1 MVVLLH
7 RRNMK
12 PLQQF
17 YFNMQMFLFPAME
30 EEIGKLTAKMREFV
44 MLVELLKPGRF
55 IPDALLGGVLGRP
68 RRSRERLLRA
78 FLLKAVYNFPTTDM
92 LVENLRTSPRLRRL
106 CGWDFACEIPSRATF
121 CRAFGEFAAAGL
133 GERLHEAMVAE
144 NYKDKIVGHASHDST
159 EIDGRE
165 RACRR
170 KAPKSPAKR
179 KRGRPRKAEK
189 TSSAVA
195 DNKGKRVELQPQ
207 RTLAE
212 NLADLPRGCDW
223 GGKRDSKG
231 KTNYW
236 LGYKLHLTVADGGVP
251 VAAVMT
257 SASLHDSQ
265 AAIPLMQM
273 AAERV
278 TGLYD
283 LADAAYD
290 CKEIR
295 EFSESLGH
303 VPLIDRNARGGEA
316 GPFAP
321 AEKIRYRERSAVERC
336 NSELKDNYGAR
347 NVRVRGHLKVFLHL
361 MLGVVALTSK
371 ALFNMLC

>member
-30 EEIGKLTAKMREFV
+30 EETGKLTAKMREFV

-55 IPDALLGGVLGRP
+55 IPDALPGGVLGRP

-92 LVENLRTSPRLRRL
+92 LVGNLRTSPRLRRL
-106 CGWDFACEIPSRATF
+106 RGRDFACEIPSRATF
-121 CRAFGEFAAAGL
+121 CRVFGEFAAAGL
-133 GERLHEAMVAE
+133 GERLHEAMVAG

-195 DNKGKRVELQPQ
+195 DNKGQ
-207 RTLAE
+207 
-212 NLADLPRGCDW
+212 
-223 GGKRDSKG
+223 
-231 KTNYW
+231 TNYW
-236 LGYKLHLTVADGGVP
+236 LGCKLHLTVADGGVP

-290 CKEIR
+290 CKGIR

-361 MLGVVALTSK
+361 MPGVVALT
-371 ALFNMLC
+371 

>member
-265 AAIPLMQM
+265 AAIPSC
-273 AAERV
+273 RW
-278 TGLYD
+278 
-283 LADAAYD
+283 
-290 CKEIR
+290 R
-295 EFSESLGH
+295 
-303 VPLIDRNARGGEA
+303 
-316 GPFAP
+316 
-321 AEKIRYRERSAVERC
+321 RSASPASTTSPTPRTTARR
-336 NSELKDNYGAR
+336 YGSSRRASGMSR
-347 NVRVRGHLKVFLHL
+347 
-361 MLGVVALTSK
+361 
-371 ALFNMLC
+371 

>member
-1 MVVLLH
+1 
-7 RRNMK
+7 MK

-179 KRGRPRKAEK
+179 KR
-189 TSSAVA
+189 
-195 DNKGKRVELQPQ
+195 
-207 RTLAE
+207 
-212 NLADLPRGCDW
+212 
-223 GGKRDSKG
+223 
-231 KTNYW
+231 
-236 LGYKLHLTVADGGVP
+236 
-251 VAAVMT
+251 
-257 SASLHDSQ
+257 
-265 AAIPLMQM
+265 
-273 AAERV
+273 
-278 TGLYD
+278 
-283 LADAAYD
+283 
-290 CKEIR
+290 
-295 EFSESLGH
+295 
-303 VPLIDRNARGGEA
+303 
-316 GPFAP
+316 
-321 AEKIRYRERSAVERC
+321 
-336 NSELKDNYGAR
+336 
-347 NVRVRGHLKVFLHL
+347 
-361 MLGVVALTSK
+361 
-371 ALFNMLC
+371 

>member
-1 MVVLLH
+1 MVVSLH

-30 EEIGKLTAKMREFV
+30 EEIGEMTGKMQEFV
-44 MLVELLKPGRF
+44 MLLELLKPGRF

-78 FLLKAVYNFPTTDM
+78 FLLKAVYNYPTTDM
-92 LVENLRTSPRLRRL
+92 LVDNLRTSPQLHRL

-133 GERLHEAMVAE
+133 GEHLHEAMVAE

-170 KAPKSPAKR
+170 KAPRPPAKR

-189 TSSAVA
+189 AAPVA
-195 DNKGKRVELQPQ
+195 DGTGKRVGLQPQ

-212 NLADLPRGCDW
+212 NLADLPKGCDW

-231 KTNYW
+231 KTTYW

-273 AAERV
+273 AADRV

-316 GPFAP
+316 VPFAP
-321 AEKIRYRERSAVERC
+321 AEKIRYRERSTVERC

>member
-1 MVVLLH
+1 MVVSLH

-12 PLQQF
+12 PLHKF

-30 EEIGKLTAKMREFV
+30 EEIGEMTAKMQEFV

-55 IPDALLGGVLGRP
+55 IPDALSGGVLGRP

-78 FLLKAVYNFPTTDM
+78 FLLKAVCNFPTTDM
-92 LVENLRTSPRLRRL
+92 LVDNLRTSPQLHRL

-121 CRAFGEFAAAGL
+121 CRAFGEFAEAGL

-159 EIDGRE
+159 DIDGRE

-170 KAPKSPAKR
+170 KAPTSPAKR

-189 TSSAVA
+189 AVVA
-195 DNKGKRVELQPQ
+195 DNAAKRVELQPQ

-231 KTNYW
+231 KTTYW
-236 LGYKLHLTVADGGVP
+236 LGYKLHLSVADGGVP

-316 GPFAP
+316 GTFAP
-321 AEKIRYRERSAVERC
+321 AEKIRYRGRGAVERC

>member
-1 MVVLLH
+1 
-7 RRNMK
+7 
-12 PLQQF
+12 
-17 YFNMQMFLFPAME
+17 
-30 EEIGKLTAKMREFV
+30 
-44 MLVELLKPGRF
+44 
-55 IPDALLGGVLGRP
+55 
-68 RRSRERLLRA
+68 
-78 FLLKAVYNFPTTDM
+78 M

-212 NLADLPRGCDW
+212 NLADLPRGCGW
-223 GGKRDSKG
+223 GGRRDSKG
-231 KTNYW
+231 KTNCW
-236 LGYKLHLTVADGGVP
+236 LGCKLHLTVADGGVP

-295 EFSESLGH
+295 EFPESLGH

-361 MLGVVALTSK
+361 MPGVVALASK

>member
-1 MVVLLH
+1 
-7 RRNMK
+7 MK

-17 YFNMQMFLFPAME
+17 YFNMQMLLFPAME
-30 EEIGKLTAKMREFV
+30 EEIGEMTGKMQEFV
-44 MLVELLKPGRF
+44 MLLELLKPGRF

-92 LVENLRTSPRLRRL
+92 LVENLRTSPQLHRL

-189 TSSAVA
+189 TAAAVA
-195 DNKGKRVELQPQ
+195 DKAGKRVELQPQ

-212 NLADLPRGCDW
+212 NLADLPKGCDW

-231 KTNYW
+231 KTTYW

-273 AAERV
+273 AAGRV

-316 GPFAP
+316 GTFAP
-321 AEKIRYRERSAVERC
+321 AEKVRYRERSAVERC

>member
-30 EEIGKLTAKMREFV
+30 EEIGEMTGKMQEFV

-92 LVENLRTSPRLRRL
+92 LVENLRTSPQLHRL

-121 CRAFGEFAAAGL
+121 CRAFGEFAEAGL

-170 KAPKSPAKR
+170 KAPESPAKR

-189 TSSAVA
+189 TAAAIA
-195 DNKGKRVELQPQ
+195 DKAGKRVELQPQ

-212 NLADLPRGCDW
+212 NLADRPKVLDDIFFVRFSRHDLCPLARRRGGLKKGGAVYAVSAFGTDVGLAFRNVTAIHFGRTTDGGGLGPPRGW
-223 GGKRDSKG
+223 R
-231 KTNYW
+231 
-236 LGYKLHLTVADGGVP
+236 
-251 VAAVMT
+251 
-257 SASLHDSQ
+257 
-265 AAIPLMQM
+265 
-273 AAERV
+273 
-278 TGLYD
+278 
-283 LADAAYD
+283 
-290 CKEIR
+290 
-295 EFSESLGH
+295 
-303 VPLIDRNARGGEA
+303 
-316 GPFAP
+316 
-321 AEKIRYRERSAVERC
+321 
-336 NSELKDNYGAR
+336 
-347 NVRVRGHLKVFLHL
+347 HL
-361 MLGVVALTSK
+361 MSGRLLYKVVRPLCHGFDVSCRLPCLSWRISALTLSGVR
-371 ALFNMLC
+371 

>member
-170 KAPKSPAKR
+170 KAPKSPANR

-189 TSSAVA
+189 TSSVLRTTRESASNSSRNA
-195 DNKGKRVELQPQ
+195 LWR
-207 RTLAE
+207 RTLRIFPGDATG
-212 NLADLPRGCDW
+212 A
-223 GGKRDSKG
+223 GGA
-231 KTNYW
+231 T
-236 LGYKLHLTVADGGVP
+236 
-251 VAAVMT
+251 
-257 SASLHDSQ
+257 
-265 AAIPLMQM
+265 
-273 AAERV
+273 
-278 TGLYD
+278 
-283 LADAAYD
+283 
-290 CKEIR
+290 
-295 EFSESLGH
+295 
-303 VPLIDRNARGGEA
+303 ARGRQTTGRA
-316 GPFAP
+316 ASSTS
-321 AEKIRYRERSAVERC
+321 RSRTAACR
-336 NSELKDNYGAR
+336 SR
-347 NVRVRGHLKVFLHL
+347 P
-361 MLGVVALTSK
+361 
-371 ALFNMLC
+371 